1 MRLSQ
6 LSSLCFLVLMVGAN
20 VALSA
25 PSWGIACGDGRVDT
39 VLDDFDSTWDYC
51 CSAHQSIPRPTLRP
65 VAGCNGN
72 AMAVD
77 FDLRNVA
84 PVGSPNA
91 GQSWIVLQRTLSPH
105 RDLSHYTHLRLALRG
120 SNVNSHDSL
129 EIKLRDT
136 NGLFATTLRSMT
148 DLPVWR
154 AIYIDLRELSG
165 NGTINLADIVGLE
178 MAIVRCA
185 GCEVF
190 DNPSLGGPPEEHVGT
205 LFLDEF
211 AAVDL
216 KPGAVNRLIET
227 GFEAVTPNPTL
238 SADAASALRT
248 QVARS
253 GVGMD
258 LIPTWFPET
267 SLSFNSYAQ
276 AEALL
281 VFLYEYER
289 TNDVAFRDAAQR
301 MAAKLLS
308 LQIPSGKTQ
317 SGAWFSTYLSHNGV
331 LSPPARAS
339 QSLPCD
345 GNETLIQ
352 DIDTCEWVGNGAWVL
367 IALRKLQLGGFYDNP
382 DALSDAVS
390 RGAAWLLGQF
400 SRNPAYPN
408 LISLGT
414 EGNISAYFGL
424 LAAGKAYE
432 AEQLGKAIFQFGWDP
447 VQRRMK
453 PGVLPA
459 DAATA
464 IDVSGSWGVTFL
476 RSIGRVQEALDSQGY
491 AASTMRVSSFDG
503 SMYGYGDIAGP
514 YTPTVE
520 FSAQAAS
527 AGIKDANLVMQQI
540 AALQIPPNGSYPG
553 AFPGAADH
561 WSGGPLAPWNT
572 TMAGVSPTAWAYL
585 AQNRDPL
592 LDLLVPTLSLSVKQQ
607 DLRTGNTLT
616 LSARATPGSSAV
628 VADVYIALQ
637 FPGCVSLACVQF
649 WQGGLNFTTTAQPIL
664 RDWPVAFFAAPVF
677 SYSFSGE
684 EPAGSYRWLAAFAV
698 PGTLNLIGVITQTS
712 FTFVP

>member
-1 MRLSQ
+1 
-6 LSSLCFLVLMVGAN
+6 
-20 VALSA
+20 
-25 PSWGIACGDGRVDT
+25 
-39 VLDDFDSTWDYC
+39 
-51 CSAHQSIPRPTLRP
+51 
-65 VAGCNGN
+65 
-72 AMAVD
+72 
-77 FDLRNVA
+77 
-84 PVGSPNA
+84 
-91 GQSWIVLQRTLSPH
+91 
-105 RDLSHYTHLRLALRG
+105 
-120 SNVNSHDSL
+120 
-129 EIKLRDT
+129 
-136 NGLFATTLRSMT
+136 
-148 DLPVWR
+148 
-154 AIYIDLRELSG
+154 
-165 NGTINLADIVGLE
+165 
-178 MAIVRCA
+178 
-185 GCEVF
+185 
-190 DNPSLGGPPEEHVGT
+190 
-205 LFLDEF
+205 
-211 AAVDL
+211 
-216 KPGAVNRLIET
+216 
-227 GFEAVTPNPTL
+227 
-238 SADAASALRT
+238 
-248 QVARS
+248 
-253 GVGMD
+253 
-258 LIPTWFPET
+258 
-267 SLSFNSYAQ
+267 
-276 AEALL
+276 
-281 VFLYEYER
+281 
-289 TNDVAFRDAAQR
+289 

-491 AASTMRVSSFDG
+491 AASTMRVSSFEG